1 MSKKRIDYIRS
12 NLEEQKRKTNTL
24 FGRDLV
30 VITHPLPEH
39 INLDSVLRRIE
50 NYIPSVLAREVDAIY
65 VGDFDLLKKR
75 QIKAYYYHGTI
86 YLSNV
91 QKSENDIFDDL
102 LHEIA
107 HAIETLRKEQI
118 YGDGV
123 VEKEFLQKREQ
134 MIDILDIAGYNV
146 SVRKMLN
153 IKYDLELDSFFFNEV
168 GYDKLAQMIGGIFVS
183 PYSITSLREY
193 WAKGLE
199 KYLIGDRADLR
210 EVSPVLHSR
219 LEKVFTEAYE
229 GG

>member
-1 MSKKRIDYIRS
+1 M
-12 NLEEQKRKTNTL
+12 
-24 FGRDLV
+24 
-30 VITHPLPEH
+30 
-39 INLDSVLRRIE
+39 
-50 NYIPSVLAREVDAIY
+50 
-65 VGDFDLLKKR
+65 
-75 QIKAYYYHGTI
+75 
-86 YLSNV
+86 

-168 GYDKLAQMIGGIFVS
+168 GYDKLAQLIGGIFVS

-199 KYLIGDRADLR
+199 KYLIGDRADLK
-210 EVSPVLHSR
+210 EVSPVLHNR
-219 LEKVFTEAYE
+219 LEEVFTEAYE